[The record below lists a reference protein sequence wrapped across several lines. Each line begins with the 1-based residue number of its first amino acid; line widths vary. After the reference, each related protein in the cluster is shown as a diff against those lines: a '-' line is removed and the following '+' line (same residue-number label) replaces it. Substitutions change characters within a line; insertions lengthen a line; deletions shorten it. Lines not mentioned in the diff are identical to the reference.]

1 MTLLAGIVVV
11 ACGLCLIGFTCIIFV
26 RPTPAKR
33 FLMSFASSA
42 RAHYI
47 ELACRLL
54 LGTSLVVLSPAMWQ
68 TNMFRAIGWVIVIS
82 SLALLLM
89 PWRWH
94 HRFGK
99 RVLPAVVRH
108 MTLYGVGVFAFGCL
122 LLYGV
127 FFGGSRV
134 VP

>member
-1 MTLLAGIVVV
+1 MTLLAAIVVV
-11 ACGLCLIGFTCIIFV
+11 ACGLCLIGFTCIAFV
-26 RPTPAKR
+26 KPAPAQR

-42 RAHYI
+42 RAHYV
-47 ELACRLL
+47 EQACRLL

-68 TNMFRAIGWVIVIS
+68 TNMFRVIGWAIVIS

-94 HRFGK
+94 HRFAM
-99 RVLPAVVRH
+99 RVLPTVVRH
-108 MTLYGVGVFAFGCL
+108 MTLYGVGVFAFGGL

-127 FFGGSRV
+127 FFGGSLGA
-134 VP
+134 P

>member
-11 ACGLCLIGFTCIIFV
+11 AGGLCLIGFTCIIFV

-42 RAHYI
+42 RAHYV

-54 LGTSLVVLSPAMWQ
+54 LGTSLVALSPAMWQ
-68 TNMFRAIGWVIVIS
+68 PNMFRVIGWAIVIS

-94 HRFGK
+94 HRFAE
-99 RVLPAVVRH
+99 RVLPTVGRH
-108 MTLYGVGVFAFGCL
+108 MTLYGVGVFAFGGI

-127 FFGGSRV
+127 FFGGSLGA
-134 VP
+134 P

>member
-1 MTLLAGIVVV
+1 MTLLAGIVVL
-11 ACGLCLIGFTCIIFV
+11 ACGLCLIGFTCIVFV
-26 RPTPAKR
+26 KPAPAKR

-42 RAHYI
+42 RAHYV
-47 ELACRLL
+47 EQACRLL
-54 LGTSLVVLSPAMWQ
+54 FGASLVVLSSTMWQ
-68 TNMFRAIGWVIVIS
+68 TNMFRVIGWAIVIS

-99 RVLPAVVRH
+99 RVLPTVVRH
-108 MTLYGVGVFAFGCL
+108 MTLFAVGVFVFGGL

-127 FFGGSRV
+127 FFGGSRGA
-134 VP
+134 P